1 MAVSLRSSIA
11 KRRSHLNAA
20 LESSKGGELI
30 MKGNI
35 SIGDFIHQV
44 KNELIE
50 AQNQSGE
57 PFYELHEVDLEIS
70 FNLETDGK
78 GKMNLWVVDIEAG
91 AKATQNHKVTL
102 KLKPI
107 GEPLNKEETDTPT
120 KKSTG
125 GGGGGGFGNKL
136 PNFAPSK
143 I

>member
-1 MAVSLRSSIA
+1 
-11 KRRSHLNAA
+11 
-20 LESSKGGELI
+20 